1 MDLQSMRFFVTTADT
16 GSFSAAAEA
25 LSYAQSNLS
34 SRVKQLE
41 GELGEPLFYRHRKG
55 VTLTV
60 KGKLFYDYAVK
71 LLRLSEEAVN
81 MVKNMDEP
89 KGEIKIGSL
98 EAMVLEDLPELLSAY
113 HGLYS
118 EVKLSL
124 HTDMNARLGELVLN
138 RELDGAFIAGPTLN
152 AEFMEVPFSTK
163 HLILVGSS
171 KGEAVPVETI
181 LAEAPIIT
189 FPEGSIFR
197 NRLELLLA
205 SRSLTFYN
213 RIHEMNSLSANIANI
228 CAGIGYGYL
237 PRSTVS
243 SFITQGLMREYELH
257 DPYSEFNV
265 VFVYRRDRIMDAAF
279 LRFLETL
286 QAYRV
291 QNLT

>member
-16 GSFSAAAEA
+16 GSFSAAADA

-41 GELGEPLFYRHRKG
+41 AELGEPLFYRHRKG

-60 KGKLFYDYAVK
+60 KGKLFYDYAVR

-98 EAMVLEDLPELLSAY
+98 EAMVLEDLPELLSTY
-113 HGLYS
+113 HGMYS

-124 HTDMNARLGELVLN
+124 HTDMNAKLGELVLD
-138 RELDGAFIAGPTLN
+138 RELDGAFIAGPTQN
-152 AEFMEVPFSTK
+152 AELMEVPFCTK
-163 HLILVGSS
+163 HLVLVGSS

-189 FPEGSIFR
+189 FPEGSVFR
-197 NRLELLLA
+197 NHLELLLA
-205 SRSLTFYN
+205 SRSLTFHN

-237 PRSTVS
+237 PRSAVS
-243 SFITQGLMREYELH
+243 TYIAQGLMREYEVY
-257 DPYSEFNV
+257 DPYSELNV
-265 VFVYRRDRIMDAAF
+265 VFVHRRDTIMDAAF

-286 QAYRV
+286 QAYRR
-291 QNLT
+291 

>member
-1 MDLQSMRFFVTTADT
+1 
-16 GSFSAAAEA
+16 

-41 GELGEPLFYRHRKG
+41 AELGEPLFYRHRKG

-60 KGKLFYDYAVK
+60 KGKLFYDYAVR

-89 KGEIKIGSL
+89 KGELKIGSL
-98 EAMVLEDLPELLSAY
+98 EAMVLEDLPELLSTY
-113 HGLYS
+113 HGMYG

-124 HTDMNARLGELVLN
+124 HTDMNAQLGELVLD

-152 AEFMEVPFSTK
+152 AELMEVPFCTK
-163 HLILVGSS
+163 HLVLVGSS
-171 KGEAVPVETI
+171 KGDAIPVDTI

-189 FPEGSIFR
+189 FPEGSVFR

-205 SRSLTFYN
+205 SRSLTFHN

-237 PRSTVS
+237 PRSAVS
-243 SFITQGLMREYELH
+243 AYVAQGLMREYEVY
-257 DPYSEFNV
+257 DPYSELNV

-286 QAYRV
+286 QAYRR
-291 QNLT
+291 

>member
-16 GSFSAAAEA
+16 GSFSAAAEE

-41 GELGEPLFYRHRKG
+41 AELGEPLFYRHRKG

-60 KGKLFYDYAVK
+60 KGKLFYDYAVR

-98 EAMVLEDLPELLSAY
+98 EAMVLEDLPELLSTY
-113 HGLYS
+113 HGMYG

-124 HTDMNARLGELVLN
+124 HTDMNAQLGELVLE

-152 AEFMEVPFSTK
+152 AELMEVPFCTK
-163 HLILVGSS
+163 HLVLVGSS
-171 KGEAVPVETI
+171 KEDAIPVDTI
-181 LAEAPIIT
+181 LAEASIIT
-189 FPEGSIFR
+189 FPEGSVFR

-205 SRSLTFYN
+205 SRSLTFHN

-243 SFITQGLMREYELH
+243 SYIAQGLMREYEVF
-257 DPYSEFNV
+257 DPYSKLNV

-286 QAYRV
+286 QAYRR
-291 QNLT
+291 